1 MRKLVTTAIAVT
13 AFLTGSPAL
22 AEPGGLDL
30 TVTQAGFAAP
40 STVRAGVLT
49 LAVRSED
56 PAGAWVGLVRL
67 RPGVALETYAR
78 HLKQAMSDDPA
89 DVMAGGRAVTADA
102 EMFGGVAVITVPAAA
117 EIAVSP
123 GDYHLVD
130 FRDVAEPDFL
140 SRIRPL
146 RIGPG
151 TSPNATKATAAI
163 IATDNGFLAPHTL
176 ASGAPV
182 FVLNASGQFTEA
194 MLLPVRPGTA
204 LADLDAFFARTGPS
218 PFTGR
223 PTGVVPLS
231 PWRSAILTTALP
243 PGEYALVTW
252 VRDLRTGE
260 PLALRGARAL
270 VRVA

>member
-1 MRKLVTTAIAVT
+1 MRKLVAAAIAAA
-13 AFLTGSPAL
+13 AFMTGSPAL
-22 AEPGGLDL
+22 AEAGGLDL
-30 TVTQAGFAAP
+30 TVTPSGFTAP
-40 STVRAGVLT
+40 STARAGVLT
-49 LAVRSED
+49 LKVRSED
-56 PAGAWVGLVRL
+56 PAGAWIGLVRL

-78 HLKQAMSDDPA
+78 HLKQAMSDEPA
-89 DVMAGGRAVTADA
+89 EAMAGGRAVTGDA
-102 EMFGGVAVITVPAAA
+102 EMFGGVAVAAVPAAA
-117 EIAVSP
+117 AIAVSP

-146 RIGPG
+146 RVGRGP
-151 TSPNATKATAAI
+151 SATAPTATAAI
-163 IATDNGFLAPHTL
+163 IATDTGFLAPRSLT
-176 ASGAPV
+176 SGAPV
-182 FVLNASGQFTEA
+182 FVLNASAQFTEA